1 VSEAFTKV
9 IRANKSWLSFDLRD
23 FVHYR
28 DLLFLMVRREF
39 VAKYKQTLLGPLW
52 FIIQPT
58 LMAIVFVF
66 LFSETMHVPTEG
78 VPPVLFYFSGIIV
91 WNFLSNSLSA
101 ISLSMLHH
109 AELCKKVYFPR
120 LFLPVSQL
128 FSSLFAFLIQAM
140 VLAALYLL
148 FALTDKQ
155 FHCSP
160 NSAIVFLP
168 LWLLQL
174 GLLSLGLGTW
184 IAGLTS
190 RYRDF
195 HHLTQLGLT
204 LWMYASPI
212 SYSLKLVS
220 PKWKWIVLANPASS
234 VILSIRSAIFGT
246 EAISWNL
253 QMASIGASFVICV
266 TGVLFFNRVQR
277 NFIDTV

>member
-1 VSEAFTKV
+1 MSETFTKV
-9 IRANKSWLSFDLRD
+9 IRADKSWLSFDLRG

-52 FIIQPT
+52 FIIQPI

-66 LFSETMHVPTEG
+66 LFSETMHVPTDG
-78 VPPVLFYFSGIIV
+78 VPPVLFYFSGIII
-91 WNFLSNSLSA
+91 WNFLSNSLSS

-109 AELCKKVYFPR
+109 SELCKKVYFPR
-120 LFLPVSQL
+120 LFLPISQL
-128 FSSLFAFLIQAM
+128 FSSFFALGIQAT
-140 VLAALYLL
+140 VLVGLYL
-148 FALTDKQ
+148 FYRLTDNQ

-160 NSAIVFLP
+160 NFKIVFLP
-168 LWLLQL
+168 LWLFQL

-212 SYSLKLVS
+212 SYSLRLVS
-220 PKWKWIVLANPASS
+220 AKWKWIVLANPASS
-234 VILSIRSAIFGT
+234 VMLSIRSAIFGT
-246 EAISWNL
+246 EAISLNV
-253 QMASIGASFVICV
+253 QMASMGVSLIVCV

>member
-1 VSEAFTKV
+1 MSELFTKV
-9 IRANKSWLSFDLRD
+9 IRAEKSWLSFDFKSFIL
-23 FVHYR
+23 YR

-39 VAKYKQTLLGPLW
+39 VSKYKQTLLGPLW
-52 FIIQPT
+52 FVIQPV
-58 LMAIVFVF
+58 LMAMVFVF
-66 LFSETMHVPTEG
+66 LFSETMHVPTDG
-78 VPPVLFYFSGIIV
+78 IPPVLFYFSGIVI
-91 WNFLSNSLSA
+91 WNFLSSSLGA

-128 FSSLFAFLIQAM
+128 FSSFFALLIQM
-140 VLAALYLL
+140 GVLLILYLYYYFTSDSPTFFSNGKVLLLPVGL
-148 FALTDKQ
+148 F
-155 FHCSP
+155 
-160 NSAIVFLP
+160 
-168 LWLLQL
+168 QL
-174 GLLSLGLGTW
+174 AMLSLGVGTW

-220 PKWKWIVLANPASS
+220 EKWKWLVLANPVSP
-234 VILSIRSAIFGT
+234 VILSIRAALFGT
-246 EAISWNL
+246 EGLSLRIQLGSL
-253 QMASIGASFVICV
+253 GVSFLICL
-266 TGVLFFNRVQR
+266 TGLLFFNRVQR